1 MDKLSCFCFLA
12 GGNSCSVDSS
22 AKGISLDPLALMAAD
37 TSVICADISEAG
49 AAKAWP
55 AIFEVDPLADPFVFG
70 TVTSSLSGE
79 ETFILFGS

>member
-1 MDKLSCFCFLA
+1 
-12 GGNSCSVDSS
+12 
-22 AKGISLDPLALMAAD
+22 
-37 TSVICADISEAG
+37 VICADISEAG